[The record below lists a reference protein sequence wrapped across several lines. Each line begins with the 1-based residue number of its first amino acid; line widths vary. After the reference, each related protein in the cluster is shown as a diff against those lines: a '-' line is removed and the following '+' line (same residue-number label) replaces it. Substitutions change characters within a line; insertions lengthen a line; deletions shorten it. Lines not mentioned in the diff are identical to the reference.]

1 MLNNKGQSL
10 ILFIIVLPVV
20 LFILVLVID
29 IGKVLVL
36 RQELNNI
43 SEIVLDYGLDKLD
56 MDDNSSDNTS
66 SDIDDS
72 NYNLEDELIEV
83 IKLNKSDIDKIDVRI
98 DNDRIYVDL
107 SKGEKGIFS
116 SLVDISIFNVKS
128 SYVGYFDNNKKRI
141 ERVRGD

>member
-10 ILFIIVLPVV
+10 ILFVIVLPVV

-56 MDDNSSDNTS
+56 MDDNTS

-107 SKGEKGIFS
+107 YKGKEGIFS
-116 SLVDISIFNVKS
+116 SLVDISMFNVKS
-128 SYVGYFDNNKKRI
+128 SYVGYLDNNKKRI